1 MSGTRKQVTM
11 VFCDLTESTAL
22 SERLDPESLRS
33 VMLSYYEAMRACLES
48 HGGVVEKFIGDAVMG
63 VFGLPTVHEDDA
75 LRAAR
80 AALAMRAA
88 IDRLNDDVAERL
100 DVRLNVRMGI
110 ESGEVATTSDAAA
123 GQALVTGEVVNVAA
137 RLQQQAPPGG
147 ILIGEGAHA
156 LTGLSLETTPLGE
169 VSVRG
174 KAEPVR
180 AWRLRGVREDDPAIS
195 RRFDAPFVNR
205 EQTLRELDSVF
216 AKVIELNA
224 CHRITLIGD
233 AGLGKTRLVRF
244 WAERATR
251 RGALFGAGRCMP
263 YGEGGALRAL
273 ADALRQ
279 ALGEREGPAHDVLHR
294 GLLRNGTLGPVP
306 EETLWAITTCLKAAG
321 VPVLLAIDDLHW
333 ASSELL
339 DPLRQLE
346 GRLSEVPV
354 MLLCASRPDTPAAPA
369 SLVLQ
374 PLSAPD
380 CRRLSAALLETTA
393 HDGDVLERVVRRCE
407 GNPFYLEQLVALI
420 CDGVEPERVPPTL
433 RALLSARID
442 ALRSAERQVLTCA
455 SVIGRDFGQAELEA
469 LYETDPHELL
479 IRLARK
485 QLVEPTGE
493 RYRFTSTLIQ
503 QVVYAE
509 TSKSTRADLHQR
521 LADHL
526 DRSGEQPATVG
537 THLAI
542 AYRLRCELMRPD
554 PDTLR
559 LRDRAATRLASGGD
573 QALRHGDLSR
583 AVHLLEDAYS
593 LTGDRNPLV
602 VERLGEAKIALGDAA
617 HGVSLLHRALRLGDE
632 RVACHARLYMSY
644 LDGGL
649 PEVNAREAA
658 AVFEAA
664 GDDLGLARAMVRL
677 GQQAQSDGR
686 FAQARTVLER
696 GLAHATLADAELE
709 TATALGALAVSLWL
723 GPEPAS
729 VGVARCGELLSR
741 HGPGRRTVQAVVRCP
756 LAVLLA
762 LQGDFDQAESAL
774 ARAEAI
780 LSELGHVYAAAFVPM
795 FSASIAHLAG
805 RAADAE
811 ALLRRARDAA
821 SALADAQLRV
831 TAARDLARVL
841 YEQGQVDQ
849 AYALVR
855 EGLADPDGAQPM
867 LRAEFLSLKAR
878 ILAERPLADEA
889 WDIAATTDSPL
900 MRARVLAD
908 RAHVRAAQGDAHG
921 ARADLALAGGL
932 RASKAG

>member
-1 MSGTRKQVTM
+1 MSGARKQVTM

-22 SERLDPESLRS
+22 SERLDPESLRA

-88 IDRLNDDVAERL
+88 LDRLNDDLAERL

-110 ESGEVATTSDAAA
+110 ESGEVATADDAAA

-156 LTGLSLETTPLGE
+156 LTGLALATTPLGE

-180 AWRLRGVREDDPAIS
+180 VWRLRGVREDDPALN
-195 RRFDAPFVNR
+195 RRFDAPFVDR
-205 EQTLRELDSVF
+205 EQALRELDSVF

-224 CHRITLIGD
+224 CHRVTLVGE

-244 WAERATR
+244 WAEKATR
-251 RGALFGAGRCMP
+251 RGALFGAGRCAP

-294 GLLRNGTLGPVP
+294 GLFRNGTLGPVP

-333 ASSELL
+333 ASPELL
-339 DPLRQLE
+339 GPLRQLE
-346 GRLSEVPV
+346 ERLDDVPV
-354 MLLCASRPDTPAAPA
+354 MLLCAARPDAPA
-369 SLVLQ
+369 RPPSLVLR
-374 PLSAPD
+374 PLPATD
-380 CRRLSAALLETTA
+380 CQRLSSALLDTTA
-393 HDGDVLERVVRRCE
+393 HDADVLERVVRRCE

-420 CDGVEPERVPPTL
+420 CDGVDPERVPPAL

-442 ALRSAERQVLTCA
+442 ALRSAERHVLTCA
-455 SVIGRDFGQAELEA
+455 SVIGREFGQGELEA
-469 LYETDPHELL
+469 LYESDANELL
-479 IRLARK
+479 IRLTHK
-485 QLVEPTGE
+485 QLVEAAGE

-509 TSKSTRADLHQR
+509 TAKSTRADLHRR

-526 DRSGEQPATVG
+526 DRSGEQPAAVG
-537 THLAI
+537 THLAT
-542 AYRLRCELMRPD
+542 AYRLRCELARPD
-554 PDTLR
+554 TDTLG
-559 LRDRAATRLASGGD
+559 LRDRAATRLASGGE

-593 LTGDRNPLV
+593 LMGDENALV
-602 VERLGEAKIALGDAA
+602 VERLGEARIALGDAA
-617 HGVSLLHRALRLGDE
+617 QGVPLLHRALRLGDE
-632 RVACHARLYMSY
+632 RVACHARIYMSY
-644 LDGGL
+644 LGGGL
-649 PEVNAREAA
+649 PEVSALEAA

-677 GQQAQSDGR
+677 GQLAQSDGR
-686 FAQARTVLER
+686 FAQARTALER
-696 GLAHATLADAELE
+696 GLAHAIEADAELE
-709 TATALGALAVSLWL
+709 RATALGALAVSLWL

-729 VGVARCGELLSR
+729 IGVARCEELLSR
-741 HGPGRRTVQAVVRCP
+741 HGRGRRTVQAVVGCP

-762 LQGDFDQAESAL
+762 LNGDFGQAERAL

-780 LSELGHVYAAAFVPM
+780 LSELGHAYAAAFVPM
-795 FSASIAHLAG
+795 FSASVAHLAG

-811 ALLRRARDAA
+811 ELLRRALDAA
-821 SALADAQLRV
+821 TALADAQLRV
-831 TAARDLARVL
+831 TAVRDLARVL

-849 AYALVR
+849 AYALAR
-855 EGLADPDGAQPM
+855 EGLADPEGAQPM
-867 LRAEFLSLKAR
+867 LRAEFMSLTAR
-878 ILAERPLADEA
+878 ILVERPLADEA
-889 WDIAATTDSPL
+889 WNLAVTTDSPL
-900 MRARVLAD
+900 MQARVLAD

-921 ARADLALAGGL
+921 AREDLAIVDGL
-932 RASKAG
+932 RASKER